1 MLVKS
6 NSNNSLG
13 RRAVRLMA
21 LVVIAAI
28 PLAPVGCRNDR
39 TSLPSNH
46 WVVTDDLGRR
56 VKVAREI
63 RRIVSLSPCSTET
76 VCALGCYER
85 LVGRD
90 TASDYPEKV
99 KKLPTMGEWGTPDME
114 AIVAA
119 KPDLIIGASETIPVA
134 TVDDLQKKT
143 GAPIFIQKPDSLI
156 AVLRN
161 IQQVGELTGT
171 RGAAKQSADRIR
183 KIVAMVD
190 NKVGHVL
197 PRTVFMEIWNAPLIT
212 VGGDTLLNEMMERAG
227 GHNIAADLKQ
237 PFPNYSLEALLAAD
251 PEVYIVP
258 RGRAMGIAGEIGMR
272 PHFDKLQAVKRKRV
286 ISVPNDPIFRPG
298 PRIGEGVELLARAI
312 HPEAFR

>member
-1 MLVKS
+1 MVLRS
-6 NSNNSLG
+6 SSHIDFS
-13 RRAVRLMA
+13 RRAVRLMVWGA
-21 LVVIAAI
+21 IVAI
-28 PLAPVGCRNDR
+28 PLSLGGCKNDR
-39 TSLPSNH
+39 ASLPLDYRA
-46 WVVTDDLGRR
+46 VTDDLGRQ
-56 VKVAREI
+56 VKVSRKI
-63 RRIVSLSPCSTET
+63 RRIISLSPCSTET

-99 KKLPTMGEWGTPDME
+99 KKLPTMGEWGKPDME

-119 KPDLIIGASETIPVA
+119 KPDLIIGASETIPAA

-143 GAPIFIQKPDSLI
+143 GAPIFIQKPDSLK

-161 IQQVGELTGT
+161 ILQVGELTGT
-171 RGAAKQSADRIR
+171 RRAATQSADRIR
-183 KIVAMVD
+183 KILAMVD
-190 NKVGHVL
+190 HKVGHL
-197 PRTVFMEIWNAPLIT
+197 PPRTVFMEIWNAPLIT

-227 GHNIAADLKQ
+227 GHNIAADLNQ

-258 RGRAMGIAGEIGMR
+258 RGKAMGIAGEVGKR
-272 PHFDKLQAVKRKRV
+272 PHYDKLQAVKRKRV

-298 PRIGEGVELLARAI
+298 CRIGEGVELLARAI
-312 HPEAFR
+312 HPEAFL